1 MFGDIMRELRR
12 TGEAERV
19 IGGINYSFCSERFM
33 GVWVTANGKNAIL
46 RNDELKAFINNVTE
60 AAI

>member
-19 IGGINYSFCSERFM
+19 IGGINYSFCSERF
-33 GVWVTANGKNAIL
+33 
-46 RNDELKAFINNVTE
+46 
-60 AAI
+60 